1 MIPVAR
7 TALVYAFLL
16 VLIRLSGK
24 RTLAEV
30 TVFDFIT
37 LLVMSEATQQ
47 ALTGND
53 FSVTNA
59 MIVVLTLVVLNRG
72 MDIVSARWKTA
83 DRVLNGQPTI
93 LIDNGEVLEDQLRHA
108 EVDRGDILDHAR
120 KTQAIERLEQI
131 KWAIL
136 ERDGSISII
145 PRSPSSG
152 GGGGGTPAGV
162 RG

>member
-1 MIPVAR
+1 M
-7 TALVYAFLL
+7 YGFLL
-16 VLIRLSGK
+16 VLLRVSGK

-59 MIVVLTLVVLNRG
+59 MIVVLTLVVLNRF
-72 MDIVSARWKTA
+72 MDYASTRNKTA
-83 DRVLNGQPTI
+83 DRILNGQPTI
-93 LIDNGEVLEDQLRHA
+93 LIDNGNVIEDELTHA
-108 EVDRGDILDHAR
+108 EVDRSDILEHAR
-120 KTQAIERLEQI
+120 QTQAIERLDQI

-136 ERDGSISII
+136 ERDGSISVI
-145 PRSPSSG
+145 PKPESG
-152 GGGGGTPAGV
+152 GGD
-162 RG
+162 

>member
-1 MIPVAR
+1 VIPVGR
-7 TALVYAFLL
+7 TALMYAFLL

-72 MDIVSARWKTA
+72 MDFFSARNKTA

-93 LIDNGEVLEDQLRHA
+93 LIENGRVLEHELRHA
-108 EVDRGDILDHAR
+108 EVDHGDILEHAR
-120 KTQAIERLEQI
+120 QTQAIERLDQI

-145 PRSPSSG
+145 PKSAPG
-152 GGGGGTPAGV
+152 DG
-162 RG
+162 

>member
-1 MIPVAR
+1 VIPVVR
-7 TALVYAFLL
+7 TALMYAFLL
-16 VLIRLSGK
+16 VLIRASGK

-59 MIVVLTLVVLNRG
+59 MIVVLTLVVLNRF
-72 MDIVSARWKTA
+72 MDFFSMRNKTVG
-83 DRVLNGQPTI
+83 RILNGQPTI
-93 LIDNGEVLEDQLRHA
+93 LIDNGQIIEDELRHA
-108 EVDRGDILDHAR
+108 EVDRGDILEHAR
-120 KTQAIERLEQI
+120 QTQAIERLDQI

-136 ERDGSISII
+136 ERDGSISVI
-145 PRSPSSG
+145 PRSDSG
-152 GGGGGTPAGV
+152 
-162 RG
+162 

>member
-7 TALVYAFLL
+7 TALMYAFLL
-16 VLIRLSGK
+16 VLIRASGK

-30 TVFDFIT
+30 TIFDFIT

-72 MDIVSARWKTA
+72 MDYFSARNKTA
-83 DRVLNGQPTI
+83 SRIFNGQPTI
-93 LIDNGEVLEDQLRHA
+93 LVDDGQVLEGQLRHA
-108 EVDRGDILDHAR
+108 EVDLGDILEHGR
-120 KTQAIERLEQI
+120 QTQAIERLEQI

-145 PRSPSSG
+145 PKSGGSSG
-152 GGGGGTPAGV
+152 GDTGTSAGA